1 MPCFN
6 PRAPCGA
13 RPGIRG
19 TKSDDRVSI
28 HAPRVGRDFQD
39 RLCFG
44 GCRVSIHAPRVG
56 RDAFKVLSLS
66 AIVVSIHAPRVGRDM
81 ISDFLLQRDSCFN
94 PRAPCGA
101 RPTTRLTRCAT
112 ARFQST
118 RPVWG
123 ATRKSSGAGRDGK
136 VSIHAPR
143 VGRDFCTMFTVIK
156 QGVSI
161 HAPRVGR
168 DTKATTETAVQIG
181 FNPRAP
187 CGARQFFQK
196 HYRHQISFNPRAPCG
211 ARPELTEIRAF
222 GPIVSIHAPRVGRD
236 TADRAARRYGARFN
250 PRAPCG
256 ARQLLSSSS
265 PSMGSF
271 QSTRPVWGATE
282 LMSRKAGI
290 KCCFNPRAPCGAR
303 L

>member
-1 MPCFN
+1 MW
-6 PRAPCGA
+6 GA
-13 RPGIRG
+13 TSRTAFASAGAEFQSTRPVWGATNHLDLESFGI
-19 TKSDDRVSI
+19 
-28 HAPRVGRDFQD
+28 A
-39 RLCFG
+39 
-44 GCRVSIHAPRVG
+44 VSIHAPRVG

-123 ATRKSSGAGRDGK
+123 ATWFFQKHYHHQISFNPRAPCGARHGK
-136 VSIHAPR
+136 AAELVETAKFQSTRPVWGATVVVKIEPTIINVSIHAPR

-187 CGARQFFQK
+187 CGARPAC
-196 HYRHQISFNPRAPCG
+196 RTAPTWG
-211 ARPELTEIRAF
+211 ARFQSTRPVWGATCVGDETPEGVIFQSTRPVWGATFYVLIW
-222 GPIVSIHAPRVGRD
+222 SY
-236 TADRAARRYGARFN
+236 RRPNFN

-256 ARQLLSSSS
+256 ARQR
-265 PSMGSF
+265 GRF
-271 QSTRPVWGATE
+271 GR
-282 LMSRKAGI
+282 
-290 KCCFNPRAPCGAR
+290 
-303 L
+303 